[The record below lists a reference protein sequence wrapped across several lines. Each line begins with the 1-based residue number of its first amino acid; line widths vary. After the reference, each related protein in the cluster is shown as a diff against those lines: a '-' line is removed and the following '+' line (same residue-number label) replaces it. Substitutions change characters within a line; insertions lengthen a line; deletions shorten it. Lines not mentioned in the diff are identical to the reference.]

1 LEGIALNLTDN
12 SKTQD
17 NYFEVKVSDKIATYG
32 GCAAWQRYTSGDLA
46 YSSLFQVPSALKIV
60 VSSSYFS
67 DKLDTISCTDRSVA
81 ASILDRIVT
90 PAAGGL
96 TSSFTCQD
104 HVWRVKDCASTGY
117 SSFCVDCTDPC
128 AKDFC
133 TPTDP
138 FYIGPCGTSG
148 TSCSFPSAYIRIFTA
163 EFLDTRDVYPTV
175 SSFAKTVS
183 RTAAKLKL
191 SLSGEGVVS
200 CAVFAQGVAPTSSA
214 QILLQKNTATA
225 IDKEVNFNIT
235 GLIPST
241 AYDVY
246 CYSTSTSGAAMT
258 LADVLSTKIPIVTDC
273 CRELT
278 LTVGIGFLYQDEQS
292 LNTITLSSDA
302 AVPSEVSVMLQ
313 ARSATGNLTDLQPP
327 IVKFQ
332 NALSVKASVAAVNTA
347 VRGTVTIVGTVL
359 NSTAYSV
366 VFAQGRNTFTVL
378 AKAAR
383 VPPPSL
389 VSAAFSSSGTGIIF
403 TFDSPTDQGG
413 RTSASAFACSTLFIV
428 VDSAAPTCQWQSTS
442 ALVMTPAPKSTLVPG
457 SEIVLLGNTLKSP
470 CALAKIV
477 CQSWDYTS
485 AKRVV
490 VSAPVDAI
498 LPAGKNT
505 G

>member
-1 LEGIALNLTDN
+1 
-12 SKTQD
+12 
-17 NYFEVKVSDKIATYG
+17 
-32 GCAAWQRYTSGDLA
+32 
-46 YSSLFQVPSALKIV
+46 
-60 VSSSYFS
+60 
-67 DKLDTISCTDRSVA
+67 
-81 ASILDRIVT
+81 
-90 PAAGGL
+90 
-96 TSSFTCQD
+96 
-104 HVWRVKDCASTGY
+104 
-117 SSFCVDCTDPC
+117 
-128 AKDFC
+128 
-133 TPTDP
+133 
-138 FYIGPCGTSG
+138 
-148 TSCSFPSAYIRIFTA
+148 
-163 EFLDTRDVYPTV
+163 VYPTV
-175 SSFAKTVS
+175 SSFAKTVT

-191 SLSGEGVVS
+191 FLSGEGVVS
-200 CAVFAQGVAPTSSA
+200 CAVFAQGAAPGSAA

-225 IDKEVNFNIT
+225 VDKEVNFNIT
-235 GLIPST
+235 GLLPST

-278 LTVGIGFLYQDEQS
+278 LTVGVGFLYQDDQS

-313 ARSATGNLTDLQPP
+313 AISATGNITDLQPP
-327 IVKFQ
+327 IVRFQ
-332 NALSVKASVAAVNTA
+332 NALSVRASIAAVNTA

-366 VFAQGRNTFTVL
+366 VFAQGRNSFTVL

-389 VSAAFSSSGTGIIF
+389 VSAAFSSAGTGIIF

-428 VDSAAPTCQWQSTS
+428 VDSAAAPRCQWQSTS
-442 ALVMTPAPKSTLVPG
+442 VLVMTPAPQSVLVPG

-477 CQSWDYTS
+477 CQSWDFTS
-485 AKRVV
+485 ARRVV
-490 VSAPVDAI
+490 VGAPANAA
-498 LPAGKNT
+498 LPAGKPFLFT
-505 G
+505 SLHLLFSADPC